1 MNSYQSQSQNQFAK
15 AQSLNQQM
23 NQESSSELAQS
34 KGQISQLLLAN
45 ATSGKFEFGLL
56 SSQSLSSR
64 SQNMSAG
71 QRQLELDQ
79 SAGQISRIL
88 SGQSK

>member
-1 MNSYQSQSQNQFAK
+1 MNNYQSQSQNQFAK
-15 AQSLNQQM
+15 AQNLNQQM

-34 KGQISQLLLAN
+34 KGQISQLLLSN
-45 ATSGKFEFGLL
+45 AASGKFEFGLM

-64 SQNMSAG
+64 NQNANAG
-71 QRQLELDQ
+71 QSQLEIDQ
-79 SAGQISRIL
+79 SAGQISQIL